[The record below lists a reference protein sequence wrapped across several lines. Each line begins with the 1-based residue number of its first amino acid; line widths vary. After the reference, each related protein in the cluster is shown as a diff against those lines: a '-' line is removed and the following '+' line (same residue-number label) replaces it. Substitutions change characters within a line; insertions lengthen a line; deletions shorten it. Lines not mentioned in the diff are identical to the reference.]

1 MGLLDGLPA
10 DSLVDTEEKW
20 LCQFWRNIGHRPDL
34 VNGKSILAICVHNLV
49 SRNCAIAVLTVKP
62 HIITST
68 ELYRQGIA
76 PRSQYSDLM
85 PEAAM
90 LH

>member
-1 MGLLDGLPA
+1 MH
-10 DSLVDTEEKW
+10 LV
-20 LCQFWRNIGHRPDL
+20 L
-34 VNGKSILAICVHNLV
+34 HNPV

-62 HIITST
+62 HTITST

-76 PRSQYSDLM
+76 PRSQYSDLT
-85 PEAAM
+85 PEAAT

>member
-1 MGLLDGLPA
+1 MLL
-10 DSLVDTEEKW
+10 
-20 LCQFWRNIGHRPDL
+20 
-34 VNGKSILAICVHNLV
+34 HNPV
-49 SRNCAIAVLTVKP
+49 SRNCAIAVLTVKS

-76 PRSQYSDLM
+76 PKSQYSDLT